1 MVMVFRNPN
10 CPVKKKVEITK
21 KDKVLKVENLN
32 VTTKCKYKYR
42 THDIIC
48 EEIQL
53 LANRQHL

>member
-1 MVMVFRNPN
+1 MVFRNPD
-10 CPVKKKVEITK
+10 CPVKNNLKLLK

-32 VTTKCKYKYR
+32 DTTKCKYKYR

-53 LANRQHL
+53 LANRQYL